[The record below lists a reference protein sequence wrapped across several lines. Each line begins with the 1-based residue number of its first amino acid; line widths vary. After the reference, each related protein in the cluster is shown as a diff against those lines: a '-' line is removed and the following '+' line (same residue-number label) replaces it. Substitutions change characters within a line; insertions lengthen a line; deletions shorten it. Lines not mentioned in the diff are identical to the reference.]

1 MLINLPYNFKT
12 KLIMKKLFLASI
24 ALLGLNAN
32 AQEENKGLEGTFWVA
47 GQLAFSTTDNGVSET
62 KSNTIV
68 PVVGYFIAP
77 TTTIGLGV
85 GVINSTTTTN
95 LGGATTDES
104 SAVIIQPLVRKYWG
118 IGGKFFFFGQASLP
132 LTFGEDKLSSDKTS
146 TVGLDVAPGFD
157 FIVNKW
163 MTVETSFSLINVT
176 STTRNPNVGDSTSD
190 FSFNANPF
198 DLNPGSRSVGG
209 LRLGVK
215 FLF

>member
-1 MLINLPYNFKT
+1 
-12 KLIMKKLFLASI
+12 MKKLFLASI

>member
-1 MLINLPYNFKT
+1 
-12 KLIMKKLFLASI
+12 MKKLLLASI

-32 AQEENKGLEGTFWVA
+32 AQEEENKGLQGTWWVA
-47 GQLAFSTTDNGVSET
+47 GQLAFSSTDNGVSET

-77 TTTIGLGV
+77 TTTVGLGI
-85 GVINSTTTTN
+85 GVINSETTAN
-95 LGGATTDES
+95 VGGATTAES
-104 SAVIIQPLVRKYWG
+104 SAVIIQPLVRKYWP

-132 LTFGEDKLSSDKTS
+132 LTFGEDKISSDKVTS
-146 TVGLDVAPGFD
+146 FGLDVAPGFD

-163 MTVETSFSLINVT
+163 MTLETSFSLVNVT
-176 STTRNPNVGDSTSD
+176 STSRNPNVGDTTND